1 MDDQIKNTTP
11 LSPSYVGGGVP
22 QDGDGMTDLQEQI
35 NTLTN
40 DWKRALADYQNL
52 VKRVEADKRE
62 VVKFANLDLI
72 SKLLPVLDILEL
84 AATHSKDSGVVMAVK
99 QFQDVLLDEG
109 LQIIEPK
116 IGDAFDHNIHDCLET
131 VPGDLDKGIAEVVYK
146 GYKIEDVVLRPAKV
160 KVWQ

>member
-1 MDDQIKNTTP
+1 MDDLQQQI
-11 LSPSYVGGGVP
+11 
-22 QDGDGMTDLQEQI
+22 D
-35 NTLTN
+35 TLTN

-62 VVKFANLDLI
+62 IVKFANLNLI
-72 SKLLPVLDILEL
+72 SKLLPTLDVLEL

-99 QFQDVLLDEG
+99 QFQDVLADEG

-116 IGDAFDHNIHDCLET
+116 TGDVFDHNIHDCLET
-131 VPGDLDKGIAEVVYK
+131 LKGDLDNAIAEVVYK

-160 KVWQ
+160 KVWQKS